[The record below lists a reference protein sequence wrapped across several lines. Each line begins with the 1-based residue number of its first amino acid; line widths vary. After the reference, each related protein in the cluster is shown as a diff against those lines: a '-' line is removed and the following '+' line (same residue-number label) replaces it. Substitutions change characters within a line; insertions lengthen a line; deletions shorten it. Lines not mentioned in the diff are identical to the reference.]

1 MAGHDQCRSAARRPP
16 KRRRRGGRACKIFE
30 EIKVSNALA
39 MALWSI
45 ATGPRATRA
54 GSSRTGPGSLR
65 ALRRAPGL
73 VDGAPASGRRPAPG
87 CAVHREKA
95 VQRSLKGVWR
105 ICAGVQ
111 APRARAHQRRPR
123 HHAPNVF
130 TACDQD
136 YHVAGGSHVAL
147 LRHHGAQRR
156 RRCNTGTGFRSTSGA
171 STRAM
176 GPGRSCG
183 RPQASPAT
191 SA

>member
-1 MAGHDQCRSAARRPP
+1 MAGHDQCRSAAAGHRNDA
-16 KRRRRGGRACKIFE
+16 GVVERACKFFE
-30 EIKVSNALA
+30 EIEVIIALA

-73 VDGAPASGRRPAPG
+73 VAGAPASGRRQAPG

-95 VQRSLKGVWR
+95 IQRSRKGVRR
-105 ICAGVQ
+105 ICAGVR

-147 LRHHGAQRR
+147 LRHHGDH
-156 RRCNTGTGFRSTSGA
+156 C
-171 STRAM
+171 
-176 GPGRSCG
+176 
-183 RPQASPAT
+183 
-191 SA
+191 